1 MPVILMD
8 DLVDRIKAGGKQPL
22 CDLSIGS
29 WGTTFGIICA
39 FMFSAL
45 ILHSFFFHFLNFP
58 VVFRA
63 KKSLEALLLFGAA

>member
-8 DLVDRIKAGGKQPL
+8 DLVDSIKAGGKQPL

-29 WGTTFGIICA
+29 WGTTIGIICP
-39 FMFSAL
+39 FMFSPYPAFL
-45 ILHSFFFHFLNFP
+45 FFHFLNFP